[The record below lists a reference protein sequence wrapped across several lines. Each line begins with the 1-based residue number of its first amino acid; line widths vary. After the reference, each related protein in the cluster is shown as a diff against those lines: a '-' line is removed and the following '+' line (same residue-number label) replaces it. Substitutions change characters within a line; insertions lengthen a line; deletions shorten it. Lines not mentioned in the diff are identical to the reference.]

1 MSDEMKWEPAASE
14 DEEIGSGSGETT
26 ENSVETDYQQKKR
39 DREYEEL
46 KKADIPWLEH
56 IYEINQRQE
65 QRRREDAKREESF
78 HAASAEQT
86 SDIKQE
92 REPLPQSGGGNG
104 PVPPKY
110 GMYQTHQEDPK
121 PEKRPSSKKEK
132 KESRGFGSRLVS
144 TVVLAAVF
152 GLVAGLI
159 FQGVNVIT
167 GKYSKT
173 QTVPIGT
180 TDTVP
185 DTTAEAETNKKED
198 LENIVASSGTVAG
211 VAQAAM
217 PSVVAITSV
226 SIQEIPSFFSYYGFG
241 YGMQEYPSTGSGSG
255 IIVGEND
262 DELLIATNNHVV
274 EGATTLS
281 VCFIG
286 NDVVGAE
293 KETQSLA
300 SGDGDI
306 DVENAVSAKIK
317 GTDPDNDLAV
327 VSVQKSDIPEET
339 MNEIK
344 IAQIGSSDDLLVGE
358 QVVAIGNAL
367 GYGQS
372 VTSGWISALNR
383 SVMMSDGTSSDLIQ
397 TDAAINPGNSG
408 GALLNMRGELIGINS
423 AKYADNA
430 VEGMGYAI
438 PISKA
443 QPILEEL
450 MNRKT
455 REKVDASKAAFLGVT
470 VIDLSDEATKMY
482 NVPSGAFVTEANEG
496 RAAAAAG
503 IQQGD
508 IIVKLDGQKVSGKS
522 DLVEKLTYYE
532 AGEVVEIVI
541 ARANDGEYVEKTLDV
556 TLGSRPD

>member
-482 NVPSGAFVTEANEG
+482 NVPSGAFVTEANGG

-508 IIVKLDGQKVSGKS
+508 IIVKLDGQKVGGKT

-532 AGEVVEIVI
+532 AGETVEIVI
-541 ARANDGEYVEKTLDV
+541 ARANNGEYVEKTLDV